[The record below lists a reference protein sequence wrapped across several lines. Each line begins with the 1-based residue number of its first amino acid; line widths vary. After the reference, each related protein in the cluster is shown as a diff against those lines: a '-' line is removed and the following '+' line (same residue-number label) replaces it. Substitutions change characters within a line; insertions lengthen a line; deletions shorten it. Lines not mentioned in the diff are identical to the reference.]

1 MIGKP
6 SKANQ
11 MLRSNSSH
19 GGFSG
24 INSQNNASVT
34 KSPSNNQVRK
44 VENILKG
51 SLDSIP
57 SPSPS
62 VKIPIMG
69 GIVCLR
75 CKGKTLLGIVNKLL
89 NTKFLLTSP
98 SNVLPYS
105 LN

>member
-34 KSPSNNQVRK
+34 KSPSNNQVRNLIGLLTKK
-44 VENILKG
+44 VLE
-51 SLDSIP
+51 SLSNQ
-57 SPSPS
+57 S
-62 VKIPIMG
+62 VKFQ
-69 GIVCLR
+69 VCH
-75 CKGKTLLGIVNKLL
+75 
-89 NTKFLLTSP
+89 
-98 SNVLPYS
+98 SNS
-105 LN
+105 N

>member
-34 KSPSNNQVRK
+34 KSPSNNQVCKLIGLLKK
-44 VENILKG
+44 VLESFSLKY
-51 SLDSIP
+51 DSWFLFE
-57 SPSPS
+57 
-62 VKIPIMG
+62 VTNFNNGYFFKISFHEAH
-69 GIVCLR
+69 
-75 CKGKTLLGIVNKLL
+75 N
-89 NTKFLLTSP
+89 
-98 SNVLPYS
+98 
-105 LN
+105 

>member
-1 MIGKP
+1 MDRSMIGKP

-51 SLDSIP
+51 SLDLIP
-57 SPSPS
+57 PPS
-62 VKIPIMG
+62 VKIQIMG
-69 GIVCLR
+69 GKACLR
-75 CKGKTLLGIVNKLL
+75 CKGKTLLGVVNKDFG
-89 NTKFLLTSP
+89 NQKVVG
-98 SNVLPYS
+98 NVLPYY
-105 LN
+105 LK

>member
-44 VENILKG
+44 LIGLYKKVLE
-51 SLDSIP
+51 SLIIKVRIS
-57 SPSPS
+57 S
-62 VKIPIMG
+62 
-69 GIVCLR
+69 L
-75 CKGKTLLGIVNKLL
+75 
-89 NTKFLLTSP
+89 
-98 SNVLPYS
+98 VLPKVQF
-105 LN
+105 